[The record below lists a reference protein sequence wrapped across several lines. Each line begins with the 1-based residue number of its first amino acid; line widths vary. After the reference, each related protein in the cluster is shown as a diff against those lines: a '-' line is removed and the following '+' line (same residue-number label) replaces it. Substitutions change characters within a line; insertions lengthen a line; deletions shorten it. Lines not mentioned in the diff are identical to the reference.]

1 MRNTGPGGII
11 GTFRNLAQG
20 QKVALRFGGATY
32 NFVANYHGGTGNDLV
47 LLCKSD
53 QKSLTAATPKKRDAQ
68 SLAGLEEKPGKSRRS
83 AKRHRLNPPSVS
95 KTSAPLPKP
104 NDPETENPADDLE
117 GALEYEFNMTK
128 DPATGKIP
136 EGIFEAERAQ
146 ANALLQQKQ
155 SLDIPDLGS
164 YSFVGPDN
172 LGGRTRAIAYD
183 VRYNGTTNRIILAGG
198 ISGGVYK
205 STDDGAT
212 WVRKSPTG
220 QHFSCTS
227 IAQDPRVGS
236 QDTWYYTVGENLGNS
251 ASATGAF
258 YLGNGVYKSTDNGET
273 WARLP
278 NSNPGALEVFDAVE
292 DLITRVVVDP
302 TNGNVYIAAVATIER
317 STDGGATWGAVLS
330 GSFCK

>member
-1 MRNTGPGGII
+1 MALSYGG
-11 GTFRNLAQG
+11 
-20 QKVALRFGGATY
+20 VTY

-47 LLCKSD
+47 LLWTSD
-53 QKSLTAATPKKRDAQ
+53 KESLPAATLKKLDAQ
-68 SLAGLEEKPGKSRRS
+68 NRAGLEEKPGKSLRS
-83 AKRHRLNPPSVS
+83 TNRHRLNPPSVS
-95 KTSAPLPKP
+95 KKSTRLPKP
-104 NDPETENPADDLE
+104 NEPETGKPADDLE

-128 DPATGKIP
+128 DPATGRIP

-220 QHFSCTS
+220 QHFSCT
-227 IAQDPRVGS
+227 
-236 QDTWYYTVGENLGNS
+236 
-251 ASATGAF
+251 ASHRIR
-258 YLGNGVYKSTDNGET
+258 
-273 WARLP
+273 ARD
-278 NSNPGALEVFDAVE
+278 SRIPG
-292 DLITRVVVDP
+292 ITRLEKISEIQP
-302 TNGNVYIAAVATIER
+302 QPPAHFI
-317 STDGGATWGAVLS
+317 
-330 GSFCK
+330 